1 MVCTHVLGIG
11 RFLRIGVRAEKVG
24 VAFCI
29 ICLHCMEKLP
39 ISDEEDDLRKV
50 ESMANEK
57 HRSDMLRDIKE
68 KNRLVKKCT
77 YCEALLYLQNVRP
90 LIEVGRNTLSVK

>member
-1 MVCTHVLGIG
+1 
-11 RFLRIGVRAEKVG
+11 
-24 VAFCI
+24 
-29 ICLHCMEKLP
+29 MEKLP

-57 HRSDMLRDIKE
+57 HRSDMLREIKE